1 MSLSSSVD
9 SGRGSAVG
17 RPRSVE
23 LRDALLDLI
32 TAQGLVPGDRL
43 PSEVELAEVL
53 GVGRGTVRVVLKVL
67 EADGVIDVR
76 HGRGNFVSALG
87 GVSVSSPVTKLE
99 SVTEML
105 EARGLKLTTRVL
117 SVERSLPTAQEAE
130 DLRDRASSTT
140 SSACGACG
148 WVTES
153 CWSSR
158 PMSFPPTCSGEPI
171 PTRWISDS
179 LTSWMPSAGRGPV
192 SSAAHMRTAQ
202 LPADVA
208 ARPEVR
214 AGTTWLLISELCVDH
229 TGAPVLV
236 YEGLPRGDVYSVQ
249 FVAVTNMKPRQQDVG
264 AGAGAPSAGKESLY
278 FSGAKID
285 DHLRAFL
292 SDQGESCTELGRRR
306 WSNQPSVPRRQRGVT
321 GHRADGKY
329 ARLGARD
336 PDRCRPVLRARV
348 AQAAAAAEGLAG
360 LAGFLIR

>member
-9 SGRGSAVG
+9 FGRGSAVG

-43 PSEVELAEVL
+43 PSEVELAERF

-87 GVSVSSPVTKLE
+87 GVSVSSPVTKFE

-130 DLRDRASSTT
+130 DLRIEPQHDVIRLRRLRLGDGELLVF
-140 SSACGACG
+140 SAN
-148 WVTES
+148 V
-153 CWSSR
+153 
-158 PMSFPPTCSGEPI
+158 FPADLLGELDPHQVGF
-171 PTRWISDS
+171 SDS
-179 LTSWMPSAGRGPV
+179 LTSWMQSTGRGPV

-229 TGAPVLV
+229 TGAPVLISED
-236 YEGLPRGDVYSVQ
+236 YHRGDV
-249 FVAVTNMKPRQQDVG
+249 
-264 AGAGAPSAGKESLY
+264 
-278 FSGAKID
+278 FSF
-285 DHLRAFL
+285 HVL
-292 SDQGESCTELGRRR
+292 RRR
-306 WSNQPSVPRRQRGVT
+306 GT
-321 GHRADGKY
+321 
-329 ARLGARD
+329 
-336 PDRCRPVLRARV
+336 
-348 AQAAAAAEGLAG
+348 
-360 LAGFLIR
+360 